1 MATISTTTTSI
12 SPAQTTTGLLS
23 LPNEILASIVEALP
37 SDKDLLRTK
46 RTCKKLQDI
55 ADQHIPALGNSIMA
69 KQYSRIQEQAY
80 QLDFRGLDL
89 VTALR
94 QHAAWMVQIQ
104 APVLPTEI
112 SAIFSDRYCTS
123 KLYELYSAEE
133 AIPEVESEEWQGLLN
148 DVAALAN
155 QTLPWYPRIQRSFLP
170 LFMPTIT
177 AEQIEAVLDAD
188 LETPFWPEPAVQ
200 DEDEEVY
207 LSVEGAWKYRGAL
220 GVRMSDERVDGRAG
234 HDGKCKK
241 EEEEE
246 RRSLPAQ
253 EGKTLGAGGNGA
265 RERLL

>member
-37 SDKDLLRTK
+37 SDRDLLRTK

-123 KLYELYSAEE
+123 NLYELYSAEE
-133 AIPEVESEEWQGLLN
+133 AIPEVESEEWQRLLN

-207 LSVEGAWKYRGAL
+207 LSVEGAWKYVKLSIGCMCAL
-220 GVRMSDERVDGRAG
+220 GLDAIDREEHLV
-234 HDGKCKK
+234 K

-246 RRSLPAQ
+246 RRSLPTQ